1 MGGRLGST
9 CSHPF
14 TERDREQ
21 LRERGISPE
30 QAASQLATFAAG
42 APHAV
47 LDRPCTRN
55 DGITV
60 LRESEL
66 ERLCRLG
73 DEAARTEKFLKF
85 VPASG
90 AATRMFQDLA
100 AARNSAPDRAA
111 RTADL
116 EGLPEYPVLREFMD
130 RLERFAFHSDL
141 ERELRRRG
149 HRLRA
154 LRDAGRFRE
163 VLDCLLGEPGLGY
176 GALPKAVVPFHLYPD
191 ECRTPV
197 AEHLALA
204 RAHIRDRSGRVRVHF
219 TVSPEHRAAVEPHAA
234 ETCRRYEDDATRYD
248 VTLSEQ
254 RPDTDTLAAGPDNL
268 PFRQPDGSLL
278 FRPGGH
284 GALLAN
290 LNDLDADVVFLQ
302 NIDNVTVRPDAA
314 IRYRKALAGCLV
326 EIRARAFE
334 YLDGLRPGAAPSFLD
349 HALDFVRTTL
359 SVVPPEGMEDA
370 SAADRARFLRETL
383 DRPLRVCGMAPSTG
397 EPGGGPF
404 WVRGADGAASLQ
416 IVESAQVDMA
426 QPRQREAFA
435 ASTHFNPVDMVCGVR
450 DRRGRRFDLAR
461 FADPALVS
469 ISVKSSRGRKLK
481 ALELPGLWNGAMALW
496 NTVFVEVPGEC
507 FAPVKTVLDLL
518 RPEHQAS

>member
-1 MGGRLGST
+1 MSIPP
-9 CSHPF
+9 PF

-21 LRERGISPE
+21 LRERGISPG
-30 QAASQLATFAAG
+30 QAAGQLAAFAAG
-42 APHAV
+42 APRAV
-47 LDRPCTRN
+47 LDRPCTRD
-55 DGITV
+55 DGIAV
-60 LRESEL
+60 LCESEL

-73 DEAARTEKFLKF
+73 GEAARTGRFLKF

-90 AATRMFQDLA
+90 AATRMFQDLT
-100 AARNSAPDRAA
+100 AARDRDPDRAA
-111 RTADL
+111 RVADL

-130 RLERFAFHSDL
+130 RTERFAFHSDL

-154 LRDAGRFRE
+154 LRGAGRFRE
-163 VLDCLLGEPGLGY
+163 VLDCLLGDPGLGY
-176 GALPKAVVPFHLYPD
+176 GVLPKAVVPFHRYPD
-191 ECRTPV
+191 ERRTPV

-204 RAHIRDRSGRVRVHF
+204 RDHVRDRSGRVRVHF
-219 TVSPEHRAAVEPHAA
+219 TVSPEHRAAVERHAV
-234 ETCRRYEDDATRYD
+234 ETCRRYEDDATRYE

-254 RPDTDTLAAGPDNL
+254 RPDTDTLAAGPDDL

-278 FRPGGH
+278 LRPGGH

-290 LNDLDADVVFLQ
+290 LNGLDADVVFIQ

-314 IRYRKALAGCLV
+314 VRYRKAMAGCLV

-334 YLDGLRPGAAPSFLD
+334 YLDELDGLRPGAAPSFLD
-349 HALDFVRTTL
+349 DAIDFVRTAL
-359 SVVPPEGMEDA
+359 SVVPPEGMKDA
-370 SAADRARFLRETL
+370 PAADRARFLRETL

-404 WVRGADGAASLQ
+404 WVRGADGACSLQ

-426 QPRQREAFA
+426 QPRQREVFA

-461 FADPALVS
+461 FADPSRVS

-481 ALELPGLWNGAMALW
+481 ALELPGLWNGAMARW

>member
-1 MGGRLGST
+1 MSMP
-9 CSHPF
+9 HPF

-21 LRERGISPE
+21 LRERGISLE
-30 QAASQLATFAAG
+30 QAADQLAALAAG
-42 APHAV
+42 APRAV

-60 LRESEL
+60 LQESEL
-66 ERLCRLG
+66 DRLCRLG
-73 DEAARTEKFLKF
+73 DEAARTGRFLKF

-100 AARNSAPDRAA
+100 AAGNRAPEPAA
-111 RTADL
+111 RVAEL

-130 RLERFAFHSDL
+130 RLDRFAFHSDL
-141 ERELRRRG
+141 ERKLRSRG

-154 LRDAGRFRE
+154 LRGAGRFRE
-163 VLDCLLGEPGLGY
+163 VLDCLLGDQGLGY
-176 GALPKAVVPFHLYPD
+176 GALPKAVVPFHRYPD

-197 AEHLALA
+197 AEHLAQA
-204 RAHIRDRSGRVRVHF
+204 RAYVRDRSGKVRVHF
-219 TVSPEHRAAVEPHAA
+219 TVSPEHRTAVERHVA
-234 ETCRRYEDDATRYD
+234 ETRRGYEDDATRYD

-254 RPDTDTLAAGPDNL
+254 RPDTDTLAAGLDDL
-268 PFRQPDGSLL
+268 PFRRPDGSLL

-290 LNDLDADVVFLQ
+290 LNDLAADLVFIQ
-302 NIDNVTVRPDAA
+302 NIDNVTARPGAA

-326 EIRARAFE
+326 ETRARAFE

-349 HALDFVRTTL
+349 DAFDFVRAVL

-370 SAADRARFLRETL
+370 PAAKRVRFLRETL
-383 DRPLRVCGMAPSTG
+383 DRPFRVCGVTPSSG

-404 WVRGADGAASLQ
+404 WVRGGDGACSLQ

-435 ASTHFNPVDMVCGVR
+435 ASTHFNPVDLVCGVR
-450 DRRGRRFDLAR
+450 DRRGRPFDLAR

-469 ISVKSSRGRKLK
+469 VSVKSSRGRKLK
-481 ALELPGLWNGAMALW
+481 ALELPGLWNGGMARW
-496 NTVFVEVPGEC
+496 NTVFVELPGEC